1 MQLQKTIK
9 KSIHFK
15 GRGLHTGE
23 DVIMWIHPAEPEH
36 GIVFKRID
44 LDAPPISANIKNVV
58 DSRFA
63 TVLGV
68 NGTSIWT
75 VEHVLA
81 ALNGMGIDNAF
92 IELKG
97 PEVPAMDGS
106 ARDFAEGIKDAGIHS
121 YNTPRACITPDEI
134 LSFRDDGRRISF
146 IPADRFE
153 IDYTINFA
161 NPAVGYQRLI
171 IDLSPES
178 FIREIAP
185 ARTFGFLEEV
195 NKLKEM
201 NLAKG
206 GGLEN
211 AIVVGEFGII
221 NEGGLRFR
229 DEFVRHKIL
238 DLIGDFAL
246 LGTHILGRVVVE
258 KGGHML
264 NHLFVRELLNHQ
276 TNRLKDRPLT
286 NYTGLQL
293 A

>member
-23 DVIMWIHPAEPEH
+23 DVSMWIHPAKQNH
-36 GIVFKRID
+36 GILFKRID
-44 LDAPPISANIKNVV
+44 IDSDLIPANIENVV

-81 ALNGMGIDNAF
+81 ALNGMEIDNAL
-92 IELKG
+92 IEVKG

-106 ARDFAEGIKDAGIHS
+106 AQDFAEGIREAGIL
-121 YNTPRACITPDEI
+121 TFDIPRKYIAVNEI
-134 LSFRDDGRRISF
+134 VSSRDDGRRISLV
-146 IPADRFE
+146 PSE
-153 IDYTINFA
+153 TLKIDYTIDFT
-161 NPAVGYQRLI
+161 NPAVGHQRLKI
-171 IDLSPES
+171 ELTPEI
-178 FIREIAP
+178 FLNEIAP

-201 NLAKG
+201 QLAKG

-246 LGTHILGRVVVE
+246 SGAYITGRVVAE
-258 KGGHML
+258 KSGHML
-264 NHLFVRELLNHQ
+264 NHLFVKELLNHQ
-276 TNRLKDRPLT
+276 FSGFKTESAI
-286 NYTGLQL
+286 NYTRLQL
-293 A
+293 T

>member
-9 KSIHFK
+9 KSIHFEGK
-15 GRGLHTGE
+15 GLHTGE
-23 DVIMWIHPAEPEH
+23 DVSIWIHPAERDH
-36 GIVFKRID
+36 GIIFKRID
-44 LDAPPISANIKNVV
+44 VDSDLIPASIENVL

-75 VEHVLA
+75 VEHLLA
-81 ALNGMGIDNAF
+81 ALNGMGIDNAL
-92 IELKG
+92 IELNG

-106 ARDFAEGIKDAGIHS
+106 ARDFAEGIRDAGILTLD
-121 YNTPRACITPDEI
+121 TPGRYLSIDETV
-134 LSFRDDGRRISF
+134 SFRDDGRRISL
-146 IPADRFE
+146 IPSESLE

-161 NPAVGYQRLI
+161 NPAVGHQRLKI
-171 IDLSPES
+171 ELTPEI
-178 FIREIAP
+178 FIKEIAP
-185 ARTFGFLEEV
+185 ARTFGFLEEL

-201 NLAKG
+201 QLAKG
-206 GGLEN
+206 GGLDN

-221 NEGGLRFR
+221 NEDGLRFR

-246 LGTHILGRVVVE
+246 SGAHITGRVVVE

-264 NHLFVRELLNHQ
+264 NHLFVKKLLNHPSRRFK
-276 TNRLKDRPLT
+276 TDSAI
-286 NYTGLQL
+286 NYRRVQL

>member
-15 GRGLHTGE
+15 GIGLHTGE
-23 DVIMWIHPAEPEH
+23 EVSMWIHPSEPDQ
-36 GIVFKRID
+36 GILFKRID
-44 LDAPPISANIKNVV
+44 VDSDLIRANIENVV

-75 VEHVLA
+75 VEHLLA
-81 ALNGMGIDNAF
+81 ALNGMGIDNAL
-92 IELKG
+92 IELNG

-106 ARDFAEGIKDAGIHS
+106 ARDFAEGIRDIGIHS
-121 YNTPRACITPDEI
+121 FDIPRFSIMPNETI
-134 LSFRDDGRRISF
+134 SFRDDGRMISF
-146 IPADRFE
+146 IPANTLE
-153 IDYTINFA
+153 IDYTINFV
-161 NPAVGYQRLI
+161 NPAVGHQHLKVE
-171 IDLSPES
+171 LNPEF
-178 FIREIAP
+178 FIKEIAP

-195 NKLKEM
+195 NKLKKM
-201 NLAKG
+201 NLARG

-211 AIVVGEFGII
+211 SIVVGEFGII

-238 DLIGDFAL
+238 DLIGDFSL
-246 LGTHILGRVVVE
+246 LGAHISGRIVVE

-264 NHLFVRELLNHQ
+264 NHLFVKQLLNHQ
-276 TNRLKDRPLT
+276 SKHLKSNPAI